1 MNRYLLNLY
10 KQYCDARGIPFD
22 PFDSKKD
29 GDFIKW
35 IEYNERLTKKY
46 KEYLICLGYI
56 NGKKVSEVG
65 KGVHDTLLLPNSA
78 IVSPYAKTMRLPN
91 SELFI
96 TGVTPLI
103 QEKGALL
110 YPDADIL
117 LTYNPFEEMRIIDW
131 SKIHNSKMF
140 DVSIGFYGS
149 VHDSDFDSKIE
160 LLEKIS
166 KKMYEDHKI
175 DFDTDKDNY
184 FCSISSKRKIKEREL
199 ILTR

>member
-1 MNRYLLNLY
+1 M
-10 KQYCDARGIPFD
+10 
-22 PFDSKKD
+22 
-29 GDFIKW
+29 
-35 IEYNERLTKKY
+35 
-46 KEYLICLGYI
+46 CLGYI
-56 NGKKVSEVG
+56 DGKNVSEVG
-65 KGVHDTLLLPNSA
+65 KGIHDTLHLPNSK
-78 IVSPYAKTMRLPN
+78 IISPYAKTIGLPN
-91 SELFI
+91 SELFVI
-96 TGVTPLI
+96 GGIPLI

-117 LTYNPFEEMRIIDW
+117 LTYNPYEEMNIINW

-149 VHDSDFDSKIE
+149 VHDSDFDDKIE

-184 FCSISSKRKIKEREL
+184 FCSISSKRKVKTREL